1 MPPCLSTRPVYLAGT
16 WIHDA
21 YFSVFAKKDGENQY
35 KWFYPL
41 FLSCPQRVSGTVAK
55 TVMLTFKNGERRS
68 FWYYE
73 AGEPDQTTAS
83 NGSTTAPQPIP
94 SLLVKPCIMHKT
106 LSSSELL
113 EKMKKRHAFQT
124 AHSNVYARK
133 PMGYTDC
140 FNTYNF
146 SRTMCIEE

>member
-1 MPPCLSTRPVYLAGT
+1 MAPCLSTTPVYLAGT

-21 YFSVFAKKDGENQY
+21 YFSVFASADGGDTY

-41 FLSCPQRVSGTVAK
+41 FMTCPQGVSSTVAK
-55 TVMLTFKNGERRS
+55 TVVLTFKNGEKRS

-73 AGEPDQTTAS
+73 VGGSDQTTAS
-83 NGSTTAPQPIP
+83 SGSATAPEPIP
-94 SLLVKPCIMHKT
+94 SLLVKPCTMHKT

-113 EKMKKRHAFQT
+113 EKKKKRKAFKA

-133 PMGYTDC
+133 PMGFTDC
-140 FNTYNF
+140 FNTYKS
-146 SRTMCIEE
+146 SRTMCLEG